1 MTKSVEAVLR
11 KLDQPPAGHNFS
23 RSNFQSL
30 KRTTTALVNLAIG
43 FPTVSYRWSIDAIQA
58 QISDALTDL
67 ATQKLLDHNCPPS
80 QIDHNLEFLLA
91 FQSYNAERKF
101 DGLPVFPE
109 FRGMYLA
116 SSEVSVPISPTIL
129 LREDGK
135 IKPLFIIPWARN
147 PLNWYQR
154 RLLSTMYEDAIYS
167 LTDLQASDG
176 EVLLFPRNGYGI
188 RKVDRWKRGEYPLL
202 SKAEMVEQTERFERA
217 RLSARPMISAILEE
231 RAARKVREAELRKRS
246 SSEGMQKPKS

>member
-1 MTKSVEAVLR
+1 MTKSVEAILK

-30 KRTTTALVNLAIG
+30 KRTTSALVNLALG
-43 FPTVSYRWSIDAIQA
+43 FPTVSYRWSLDAIQA
-58 QISDALTDL
+58 QISDHLSDIS
-67 ATQKLLDHNCPPS
+67 TQRLLEHNCPPS

-91 FQSYNAERKF
+91 FQSYNADRKF

-109 FRGMYLA
+109 FRGMYRA
-116 SSEVSVPISPTIL
+116 SPEVSVPISPTVL
-129 LREDGK
+129 LREEGK

-176 EVLLFPRNGYGI
+176 EVLLFPRNGYGD
-188 RKVDRWKRGEYPLL
+188 RKVDRWRRGDYQML
-202 SKAEMVEQTERFERA
+202 SKMEMREQTERFERA
-217 RLSARPMISAILEE
+217 RLSARPMITAILEE
-231 RAARKVREAELRKRS
+231 RADRKRREAELRKRGN
-246 SSEGMQKPKS
+246 EGSQEVKS